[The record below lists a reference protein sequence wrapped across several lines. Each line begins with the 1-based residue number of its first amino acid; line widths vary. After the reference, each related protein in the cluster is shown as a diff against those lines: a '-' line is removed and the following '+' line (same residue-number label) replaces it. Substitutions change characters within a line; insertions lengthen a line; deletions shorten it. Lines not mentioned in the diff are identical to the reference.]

1 VETSLDTHSLALA
14 MAGLAVGFV
23 VFCLVDVVRAEK
35 VRYLPKWAWA
45 ILCLGIGLTIPF
57 GGILYLAIGKDR
69 SPSHRLCRAEAD
81 GSHFR
86 RALRVEIRGR
96 PAGPMP

>member
-1 VETSLDTHSLALA
+1 VETSLNAHSLATAVLV
-14 MAGLAVGFV
+14 LAVGFV
-23 VFCLVDVVRAEK
+23 VFCLADLVRAEK

-69 SPSHRLCRAEAD
+69 QH
-81 GSHFR
+81 
-86 RALRVEIRGR
+86 RGR
-96 PAGPMP
+96 